1 MTTAKKTIE
10 FSKRQSRTGFMF
22 VLPWIIGFGL
32 FIAVPLVQSLI
43 YSFCNVTVN
52 PSSIGLDWTGMANYS
67 EAFLKD
73 PDFKKKLV
81 DSVVTML
88 YQIPIIMVFSLFVA
102 LILNQKFFGRTAAR
116 IIFFLPIIV
125 SSGVVLSVM
134 DDAEIVSQIMNSST
148 DSTLMQFTQF
158 EEMLISTGVS
168 AQLVEWIISFV
179 NNIFNIVLQSGI
191 QILLFL
197 AGFQTISPSSY
208 EAAMIEGANSWEMF
222 WKITF
227 PLISPIILLNLVYSV
242 IDNLTS
248 YSNSA
253 MLYINE
259 LSADMKIALTSAMSW
274 SYFVI
279 ILVFVGLFYWLI
291 GKRLVKMAG

>member
-1 MTTAKKTIE
+1 
-10 FSKRQSRTGFMF
+10 
-22 VLPWIIGFGL
+22 
-32 FIAVPLVQSLI
+32 
-43 YSFCNVTVN
+43 
-52 PSSIGLDWTGMANYS
+52 
-67 EAFLKD
+67 
-73 PDFKKKLV
+73 
-81 DSVVTML
+81 ML

-168 AQLVEWIISFV
+168 AQLVEWIIGFV

-253 MLYINE
+253 MLYINQ